1 MSVVLTPLDR
11 DLIALVHDHALP
23 VLLGMARIG
32 MIFFFL
38 PYLSSGAISSKV
50 ARTAVSVAVLIG
62 MWPVTATAQIPK
74 DAVGMLFATGTEM
87 LVGTA
92 IGLLVSLPFH
102 VFHALG
108 AIIDNQR
115 GASISAAVD
124 PLSGIEATETA
135 NLLNMLGTVV
145 FLASGGMLAILKI
158 IQASYALV
166 PMGAR
171 WVVRDAPVTQYFGL
185 LLAES
190 LRMAMPVLLVLFLVE
205 VFLGVLSRFAEQMNP
220 FAVSLGVKSFVAFLA
235 FLTYGMWMLVDE
247 VPALWRL
254 HDGLE
259 LIGP

>member
-11 DLIALVHDHALP
+11 ELIAVIHDHGLQA
-23 VLLGMARIG
+23 LLGIARIG
-32 MIFFFL
+32 TIFYWL
-38 PYLSSGAISSKV
+38 PYLSTGAISSKV
-50 ARTAVSVAVLIG
+50 ARTAVALAVLVG
-62 MWPVTATAQIPK
+62 MWPVTATAQVP
-74 DAVGMLFATGTEM
+74 DSAVGMLFAVGTEV

-115 GASISAAVD
+115 GASISAALD

-135 NLLNMLGTVV
+135 NLLNMMGTVV
-145 FLASGGMLAILKI
+145 FLASGGMVAMLKI

-171 WVVRDAPVTQYFGL
+171 WVVRDGAAVQYFGV

-220 FAVSLGVKSFVAFLA
+220 FAVSLGVKSFIAFLA

-247 VPALWRL
+247 LPALWRL

-259 LIGP
+259 LIAP

>member
-1 MSVVLTPLDR
+1 MSVVLSPLDR
-11 DLIALVHDHALP
+11 ELIALIHENALP
-23 VLLGMARIG
+23 AMLGSARIG
-32 MIFFFL
+32 AILYWL
-38 PYLSSGAISSKV
+38 PYLSAGAISSGV
-50 ARTAVSVAVLIG
+50 ARSALAMAVLVG
-62 MWPVTATAQIPK
+62 MWPVTASAQIPQ
-74 DAVGMLFATGTEM
+74 DAYGMLVAVGAEV
-87 LVGTA
+87 LVGSA
-92 IGLLVSLPFH
+92 IGLMVSLPFH

-115 GASISAAVD
+115 GASISASLD

-135 NLLNMLGTVV
+135 NLLNMLSTVV

-158 IQASYALV
+158 IQASYELV

-171 WVVRDAPVTQYFGL
+171 WVVRDVAVTQYFGL

-247 VPALWRL
+247 VPSLWRL